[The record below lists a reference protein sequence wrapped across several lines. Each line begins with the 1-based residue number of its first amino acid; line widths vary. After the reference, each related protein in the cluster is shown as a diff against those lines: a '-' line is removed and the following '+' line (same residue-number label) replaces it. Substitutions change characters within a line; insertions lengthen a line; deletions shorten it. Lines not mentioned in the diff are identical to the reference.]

1 MRHGFRILQHLY
13 VTKQQGTVI
22 FQQFTQE
29 ETQLANP
36 PAQKKKKRVNLTN
49 HQRNE
54 NEMSFLHSSQII

>member
-36 PAQKKKKRVNLTN
+36 PAKKKKKESTSLIIK
-49 HQRNE
+49 
-54 NEMSFLHSSQII
+54 EMKMKCHFYILVK

>member
-1 MRHGFRILQHLY
+1 MRHGFRILHHLY

-36 PAQKKKKRVNLTN
+36 PAKKKKKVNLTN